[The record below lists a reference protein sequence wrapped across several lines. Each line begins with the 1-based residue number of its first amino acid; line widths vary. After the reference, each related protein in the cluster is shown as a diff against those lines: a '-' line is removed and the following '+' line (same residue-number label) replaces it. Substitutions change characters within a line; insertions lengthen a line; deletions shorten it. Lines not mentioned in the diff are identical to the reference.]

1 MTTATPE
8 LHIEPQL
15 PVLSCNFEQLRA
27 WATGLTE
34 RYINMVV
41 TEDALVEVKKDMADL
56 NKNKAKLEEARKEV
70 VRRVSEPIR
79 SFEAQIKEVVGIF
92 DAVYTSLSG
101 QVKAFEDAQRNEK
114 RKHVEGLIIEANM
127 NAFGSPAYLEIPI
140 QEKWLNKTASFKSI
154 REDLAAIVE
163 RHMAEEERRKAL
175 EQARQDR
182 AAAIENHVKAL
193 NEKHYLNIPVSR
205 FIVNMASLS
214 ERPLADVLDVLAD
227 IDQAYA
233 DALDQREKQR
243 QAMRSARPASGWPT
257 PKQAPAE
264 QPAPA
269 VEQPAAPAQT
279 RAMSIVLEY
288 DTAKEEQVQ
297 ACLATLKTLC
307 VGYGARYR

>member
-8 LHIEPQL
+8 LHVEPQL

-70 VRRVSEPIR
+70 VRRVSEPIK

-127 NAFGSPAYLEIPI
+127 NAFGEPAFLDIPV
-140 QEKWLNKTASFKSI
+140 QDKWLNKTTSVKAI
-154 REDLAAIVE
+154 REDIAAIIE
-163 RHMAEEERRKAL
+163 RHMEEQQRKKAL

-193 NEKHYLNIPVSR
+193 NLRHNMSQPVSR
-205 FIVNMASLS
+205 FLS
-214 ERPLADVLDVLAD
+214 GSALDISVPLSDVLLGIEEFFAREAAKPSGRFNGTSLNHSQVA
-227 IDQAYA
+227 QEAA
-233 DALDQREKQR
+233 PEKPVDA
-243 QAMRSARPASGWPT
+243 ANT
-257 PKQAPAE
+257 
-264 QPAPA
+264 
-269 VEQPAAPAQT
+269 VTAPAQT

-288 DTAKEEQVQ
+288 DTINEARVK
-297 ACLATLKTLC
+297 ACLETLKPMC
-307 VGYGARYR
+307 VSFGARYR